1 MKKPMMFFQ
10 ADMGGGYGQVA
21 SQALGGIGGTFAG
34 LGETIFGLLGGF
46 GSKPKVAPFRPPS
59 WADEISGAATGFT
72 GALPDI
78 TAASNAY
85 RNLLLGQQGPQYS
98 ADIAALGTGA
108 GQMLATGE
116 QWLSGDPGAVLSNA
130 ISKYVGQGGA
140 ASVLGSG
147 DIGALGNIKGNLS
160 YNVMQDLMTRGEQAI
175 QGGGALTQEFAGLQS
190 QDILNPSFFMVSPQQ
205 REAQDWQTALIRRNI
220 AQQRYNVA
228 AQPDPTMLGLMMIAN
243 QVGSSWGSG
252 GGGGSS
258 GGFGDFMSNLAFGQ
272 SSQGGS
278 GLLGNY

>member
-10 ADMGGGYGQVA
+10 MGGG
-21 SQALGGIGGTFAG
+21 GGGGGAGGYIGAAEGIVGGLTELIAG
-34 LGETIFGLLGGF
+34 LAGGF

-59 WADEISGAATGFT
+59 WVDEISGAATGFT

-140 ASVLGSG
+140 QSVLGSG

-160 YNVMQDLMTRGEQAI
+160 YNVMQDLMTRGAGMI
-175 QGGGALTQEFAGLQS
+175 GQGGAETAQYAGLVN
-190 QDILNPSFFMVSPQQ
+190 QDILSPSFFMVSPQQ
-205 REAQDWQTALIRRNI
+205 RMAQDWQTALIRRNI
-220 AQQRYNVA
+220 AQQRFNVA
-228 AQPDPTMLGLMMIAN
+228 AAPDPMLLGLMEVSGQFTGGM
-243 QVGSSWGSG
+243 GGGMG
-252 GGGGSS
+252 GGGG
-258 GGFGDFMSNLAFGQ
+258 GFGDYMSNLAFGQ